1 MKTEKQKISQLLLL
15 LKILETDN
23 NIFGNLKLQK
33 QVFLNELTLTRS
45 NIGALY
51 YKYFRYNYGPFSA
64 DLMDDYN
71 VLAHKGF
78 IHKTTYSLTERG
90 EYLIEYIEGF
100 IRKHKNNEHIFRK
113 VEKTTERY
121 KRYNGTEL
129 MQKVY
134 RLVVEPEDMPGQSMK
149 VKDIPAFKDILM
161 PECHEF
167 KYALK
172 IPPRILDDVKTELAM
187 DQDEW
192 GNLERTRADAVED
205 ATKSLMRELS

>member
-1 MKTEKQKISQLLLL
+1 MKTEKQKLSQSLLL
-15 LKILETDN
+15 LKILGTDN

-33 QVFLNELTLTRS
+33 QVFLNELTLTGS
-45 NIGALY
+45 KIGGLY
-51 YKYFRYNYGPFSA
+51 YKYFCYNYGPFSA
-64 DLMDDYN
+64 DLMDNYS

-78 IHKTTYSLTERG
+78 IHKTTYSLTQRG
-90 EYLIEYIEGF
+90 EYLIEYIEGS
-100 IRKHKNNEHIFRK
+100 IRKHKDNKRIFRT
-113 VEKTTERY
+113 VENTTNRY
-121 KRYNGTEL
+121 RKYNGTEL
-129 MQKVY
+129 MQIVY

-149 VKDIPAFKDILM
+149 VKDIPVFKDILM

-167 KYALK
+167 KYQLK

-192 GNLERTRADAVED
+192 KTLERTRADAVED